1 MPGKQHR
8 LVLIFY
14 ILPFTFYT
22 LSIMS
27 LKPTIVLVADRTLSA
42 NYKII
47 FEGMF
52 GTMQT
57 TEVPE
62 FIMKK
67 LMAPKM
73 PVDANGRAAA
83 APLGLRRVEASLLD
97 HLKLGSDEI
106 VCATPESLHS
116 LIGPWTK
123 LVVVSSSDPLGRGM
137 SNTTTSC
144 FWGGRLYTEYWTDK
158 MMIKLVEA
166 KAKHNFKI
174 LAGGAGSW
182 QWHQDPDTA
191 SRHGI
196 DAICEGYFEQGG
208 PEFVSNVLNDT
219 VSADMIEPSGI
230 AYFRS
235 NSCLLDNVKPI
246 TAPSMLGIIEL
257 SRGCGKACNFCPMA
271 DKKMRHLPI
280 DLICQDVETNVSN
293 GFKNV
298 VSGSEDFLRYGSE
311 SFKPNFDKLCQLLE
325 AMGKIPD
332 KNFLQIDH
340 VNISSVLQFEDSE
353 LKQLRELM
361 NWDKKCD
368 YLWVNMGA
376 ETASGELLKANCAG
390 KALPLDT
397 SNWDQQIID
406 AADKLIRTG
415 FFPVLSFV
423 LGLPGET
430 PDDVKKTLAT
440 VRELVKRK
448 LVIFPIFYEPAEV
461 TQRLK
466 SPAFDLPR
474 MTLDHL
480 DLYQTCYEQNFKE
493 VPPMFWDNQRAGGV
507 PWAKRALVRTLGNVE
522 VIKWRSAFNKLRKKL
537 K

>member
-1 MPGKQHR
+1 
-8 LVLIFY
+8 
-14 ILPFTFYT
+14 
-22 LSIMS
+22 MS
-27 LKPTIVLVADRTLSA
+27 LKPTIILVADRTLSA
-42 NYKII
+42 NYSII

-62 FIMKK
+62 FVMKA

-73 PVDANGRAAA
+73 PVDSNGRAAA
-83 APLGLRRVEASLLD
+83 APLGLRRVEASLLEELD
-97 HLKLGSDEI
+97 LTADDI
-106 VCATPESLHS
+106 VCATPESVSS

-123 LVVVSSSDPLGRGM
+123 LVLVSSSDPLGRGM

-158 MMIKLVEA
+158 MMIKLVAA
-166 KAKHNFKI
+166 KDKYKFKI
-174 LAGGAGSW
+174 AAGGAGSW
-182 QWHQDPDTA
+182 QWHQDSDTA
-191 SRHGI
+191 HRHGI
-196 DAICEGYFEQGG
+196 DAICEGYFEDGG
-208 PEFVSNVLNDT
+208 PDFISNILNDT
-219 VSADMIEPSGI
+219 VPKEMVEQSGI

-235 NSCLLDNVKPI
+235 NSCRIENVRSI

-271 DKKMRHLPI
+271 DKKMRHLPV
-280 DLICQDVETNVSN
+280 DLICRDVETNVSN
-293 GFKNV
+293 GFRNV
-298 VSGSEDFLRYGSE
+298 VSGSEDFLRYGSD
-311 SFKPNFDKLCQLLE
+311 SFKPDYEKLCELLE
-325 AMGKIPD
+325 SMRKIPD

-340 VNISSVLQFEDSE
+340 VNISSVLQFEDGE

-361 NWDKKCD
+361 NWEKKCD

-397 SNWDQQIID
+397 DNWDQQIIE

-423 LGLPGET
+423 LGLPGESQA
-430 PDDVKKTLAT
+430 DVKKTLAV
-440 VRELVKRK
+440 VRELVKRR
-448 LVIFPIFYEPAEV
+448 LVIFPIFYEPSDIDQQEKA
-461 TQRLK
+461 
-466 SPAFDLPR
+466 PAFNLER

-480 DLYQTCYEQNFKE
+480 DLYQMCYEQNFKE

-507 PWAKRALVRTLGNVE
+507 SWGKRALVRTLGNVE
-522 VIKWRSAFNKLRKKL
+522 VVKWRSAFKKLRRKL
-537 K
+537 S